1 MIEVWGKK
9 TMWAGDNEVIVED
22 REGMKKQG
30 YSPISGAYYSA
41 RLAVCEYLKYIR
53 RSARVIVV
61 RHISSDYWAPLG
73 TWVIR
78 EAARK
83 AMASPP
89 VSCESLDAA
98 VTMASTRLGFEY
110 WQQHSTLIPEM
121 RTQRT
126 LFSF

>member
-1 MIEVWGKK
+1 MIEIWGRR
-9 TMWAGDNEVIVED
+9 TLSAGDTEVIVED
-22 REGMKKQG
+22 REAMKKQG

-41 RLAVCEYLKYIR
+41 RLALRYLKGIR
-53 RSARVIVV
+53 HSARVIVL

-83 AMASPP
+83 AMESPP
-89 VSCESLDAA
+89 AFCESLDDA
-98 VTMASTRLGFEY
+98 VAVASARIGFDY

>member
-1 MIEVWGKK
+1 MQ
-9 TMWAGDNEVIVED
+9 D

-30 YSPISGAYYSA
+30 YSPITGAYYSA
-41 RLAVCEYLKYIR
+41 RLAVTEYLTGIR
-53 RSARVIVV
+53 RSARVIVL
-61 RHISSDYWAPLG
+61 RHVSSDYWAPLG

-83 AMASPP
+83 ALASPP
-89 VSCESLDAA
+89 VTCASLDEA
-98 VTMASTRLGFEY
+98 VRVASARIGFEY
-110 WQQHSTLIPEM
+110 WQQDSTLIPEM

>member
-1 MIEVWGKK
+1 MIEVWGKQ
-9 TMWAGDNEVIVED
+9 TLWAGDTEAIVQD
-22 REGMKKQG
+22 REGIKKQG

-41 RLAVCEYLKYIR
+41 RLAVCQSLARTR
-53 RSARVIVV
+53 RSARVIVL

-98 VTMASTRLGFEY
+98 VAVGSARIGFGY

>member
-1 MIEVWGKK
+1 
-9 TMWAGDNEVIVED
+9 
-22 REGMKKQG
+22 MKKQG
-30 YSPISGAYYSA
+30 YFPISGAYYSA
-41 RLAVCEYLKYIR
+41 HLAACEYLARIR
-53 RSARVIVV
+53 RSARVIVL

-83 AMASPP
+83 AMAAQP
-89 VSCESLDAA
+89 VSCDSLDVAMA
-98 VTMASTRLGFEY
+98 VASVRIGFSH
-110 WQQHSTLIPEM
+110 WQEHSTLLPEM

>member
-1 MIEVWGKK
+1 
-9 TMWAGDNEVIVED
+9 VIVED
-22 REGMKKQG
+22 REAMKKQG

-41 RLAVCEYLKYIR
+41 RLAVCEHLKSIR
-53 RSARVIVV
+53 RSARVIVL

-83 AMASPP
+83 AMASPSD
-89 VSCESLDAA
+89 SCDSLDAA
-98 VTMASTRLGFEY
+98 TAVASARIGFDY